1 MWTKKKNCVHVLP
14 QTIYIYIA
22 LGKSLFVSGPNLKYG
37 IRPVTYM
44 IVPALEY
51 SETIM
56 KTRNQNL
63 NQGKEVKYQSSKE
76 CLDWSG
82 VKVVTKIYR

>member
-1 MWTKKKNCVHVLP
+1 MFCHKL
-14 QTIYIYIA
+14 YIYIA